1 MQDVTLYDDGRVVFK
16 KHLWNDAE
24 LLLARCFNFEYN
36 VSDNIVTATVGFTFK
51 KAMYEFI
58 RLSFKNFSESLHEE
72 DRRNDFY
79 TRLDAMYHLKD
90 QTVDALMQQH
100 LPYYSKLYA
109 HQMDTI
115 KQSFY
120 HQFVF
125 GALDMGLGKTL
136 IAASVSRIMQAQR
149 TVIICPSAVKW
160 NWYRDLTAW
169 GFNELFFTILD
180 AKRHRNIT
188 ALNERFVIVNYD
200 IIGNVTPHLLA
211 TPVSHFILDES
222 HYLKNHNALRYKNV
236 QKIIAA
242 NPNAKITFLSGTPI
256 TNRVND
262 LFGYFKLIGHEL
274 SLSHAKFMSEYT
286 IRTNARGGEKVTGG
300 RNLQDLTRKLS
311 NFMIRKIKEECLDL
325 PGKIFLSYRFEMDD
339 YREEYDKVIAELA
352 EQKSISSLTGNL
364 HSLNIITSKAK
375 IPGIKELADEIIES
389 GKKVVIFGSY
399 RVPIDAM
406 AEYFGNRC
414 VKIDGSVDSF
424 TRDQHIQ
431 RFHNDPECVV
441 FLGNMKAAGVGI
453 NLTNASDVIF
463 MNFPF
468 TPAELYQ
475 ATDRCDRIGQ
485 KYAVNVHYTFCD
497 GSIDEYI
504 YDIITDKEKDINTL
518 IDQGKEAVLRENTTE
533 ILIKKLLNRNNLDDI
548 IIDAPYTEIE
558 GETENQNNT
567 EDNAETLNPKLSEYE
582 GIQRHDG
589 QGATE
594 NTRQNNNQE
603 DYGSGIHRS
612 FADEADK
619 RNVPV
624 SEAKTYN
631 TSYGQSVNG
640 KYVGS
645 GENKQSHGIQ
655 QDNDSIGIQY
665 GAERS
670 RSISET
676 NPKSFSEPSFDDMA
690 GLVTHVE
697 DNKSQY
703 IEKES
708 VKTHHI
714 TNEIV
719 QETWEYFDK
728 IKKDITART
737 SDAMSIYVKNSFKPD
752 YFKSDKE
759 NSLNKFTDLPDF
771 D

>member
-36 VSDNIVTATVGFTFK
+36 VSDNIVTAIVGTTFK

-79 TRLDAMYHLKD
+79 TRLDIMYSLKD
-90 QTVDALMQQH
+90 QTVDSLMQQH

-109 HQMDTI
+109 HQVDTI

-399 RVPIDAM
+399 RAPIDAM

-548 IIDAPYTEIE
+548 IIDTPYTEIE
-558 GETENQNNT
+558 GET
-567 EDNAETLNPKLSEYE
+567 A
-582 GIQRHDG
+582 
-589 QGATE
+589 
-594 NTRQNNNQE
+594 NNNLEGSNAGIPKFEQSLGVRSNRE
-603 DYGSGIHRS
+603 DVGNGR
-612 FADEADK
+612 DK
-619 RNVPV
+619 STN
-624 SEAKTYN
+624 E
-631 TSYGQSVNG
+631 
-640 KYVGS
+640 
-645 GENKQSHGIQ
+645 IQ
-655 QDNDSIGIQY
+655 QSNDSIRIRSGEERESDSNGISFKQNEKTKY
-665 GAERS
+665 AKEDS
-670 RSISET
+670 
-676 NPKSFSEPSFDDMA
+676 KSSFEDMA
-690 GLVTHVE
+690 CLVTHVE

-708 VKTHHI
+708 VKIHHI

-737 SDAMSIYVKNSFKPD
+737 SDAMSIYVKNSLKPD